1 MMLEHLGET
10 KAAARI
16 MKAIERTTEE
26 QVFTP
31 DLGGVHDT
39 RAVTNAVKRAL

>member
-16 MKAIERTTEE
+16 MKAIEAVTAKK
-26 QVFTP
+26 VFTP
-31 DLGGVHDT
+31 DLGGTART
-39 RAVTNAVKRAL
+39 RDVTAAVIAAL